1 MSPVLTVLQ
10 INTQKLIRNAARRQY
25 HTNNCALEIVFK
37 HCTLLFENALN
48 WSHGQTSIS
57 FFVAP
62 CILNQ
67 FWVLQQFLNCTVL
80 LYCLEILPLRSVH
93 TERGNLGLS
102 NSFLLV
108 DYGNFAETLI
118 LRVKKCFAQ
127 IYPLEIQISHSVLD
141 KWGIYLS
148 FTDDLWMFLNLVF
161 VFFKFFNFYSLIYN
175 EW

>member
-1 MSPVLTVLQ
+1 MLPVDSTTLTIVPWKQFLNTAHCSLKTHLIGHMGRLQ
-10 INTQKLIRNAARRQY
+10 
-25 HTNNCALEIVFK
+25 FP
-37 HCTLLFENALN
+37 
-48 WSHGQTSIS
+48 

-67 FWVLQQFLNCTVL
+67 FWVLQQFLNCTVP

-102 NSFLLV
+102 NSFLLA

-148 FTDDLWMFLNLVF
+148 FTDDLWMF
-161 VFFKFFNFYSLIYN
+161 FKLGFYLF
-175 EW
+175 

>member
-1 MSPVLTVLQ
+1 MLPVDSTTLTIVPWKQFLNTAHCSLKTHLIGHMGRLQ
-10 INTQKLIRNAARRQY
+10 FPFLQ
-25 HTNNCALEIVFK
+25 HPVF
-37 HCTLLFENALN
+37 
-48 WSHGQTSIS
+48 SIS
-57 FFVAP
+57 FGFSS
-62 CILNQ
+62 N
-67 FWVLQQFLNCTVL
+67 FLNCTVL

-148 FTDDLWMFLNLVF
+148 FADDLWIFLNLVF
-161 VFFKFFNFYSLIYN
+161 VFLSFLTFTH
-175 EW
+175 

>member
-1 MSPVLTVLQ
+1 MLPVDSTTL
-10 INTQKLIRNAARRQY
+10 
-25 HTNNCALEIVFK
+25 NNCALEIVFK

-57 FFVAP
+57 FF
-62 CILNQ
+62 CSTLYSQ
-67 FWVLQQFLNCTVL
+67 SVLGSQAIFKLYST

-102 NSFLLV
+102 DSFLLV